1 MRAWADLCGC
11 VYMTVFLC
19 LRVRVNLL
27 SERFRLSN
35 KITRKQIRALSA
47 FYYSREEHDKKT
59 DYWQELG
66 GSRQEGSGA
75 GVGGLQL
82 VTLVTTHD
90 AAHGVNVLQ
99 HGGAGRGE
107 VTTARAWHHGQ
118 GLSSQTPFTRRPLR
132 IGLTRHTHGI
142 NTSEHS
148 IHTELPQLHTEQN

>member
-27 SERFRLSN
+27 SEQFRLSN

-75 GVGGLQL
+75 GVGGYSLL
-82 VTLVTTHD
+82 PWL
-90 AAHGVNVLQ
+90 
-99 HGGAGRGE
+99 
-107 VTTARAWHHGQ
+107 
-118 GLSSQTPFTRRPLR
+118 
-132 IGLTRHTHGI
+132 RHTTQPMASMSCSMAGQ
-142 NTSEHS
+142 E
-148 IHTELPQLHTEQN
+148 EGR